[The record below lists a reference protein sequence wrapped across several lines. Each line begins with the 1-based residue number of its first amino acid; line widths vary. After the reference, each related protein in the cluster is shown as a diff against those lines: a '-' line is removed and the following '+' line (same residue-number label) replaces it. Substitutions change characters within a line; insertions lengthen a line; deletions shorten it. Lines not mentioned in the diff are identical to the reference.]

1 MQQINNERK
10 LWVLKSIEDKD
21 RSNLAIDSYKD
32 NVDESYNYDNYVPNH
47 KQIKPNDFIVII
59 DKKKIIGFAKIRNIS
74 TTLDVKTMR
83 SCPERGCNK
92 STISARK
99 KLKPAYKCSNG
110 HFFDIP
116 KEIDKEI
123 TKYTAGY
130 KGNYISYNSVSKTP
144 LDLIPYYD
152 KLNRQLSMQSLDLAA
167 LDLFPEISSVLFGRT
182 DIIPLF
188 PEEGNDENESPVD
201 GEYNS
206 NNEDERQS
214 VYRQIKARRGQKN
227 FRDSLIERYGK
238 ICMVTGCTIL
248 DILEAAHIKPFR
260 GVKDN
265 HVANGLLLRSDIHTL
280 FDLNLLAI
288 EPKTLII
295 HIHERILPEY
305 KGIQG
310 KELLVKK
317 GNSPSNEELEVR
329 WAIFCMKTIKILWY
343 LVVSCELS
351 HSFISSKMLL
361 ALSGLATLG
370 FALNLPAV
378 GVG

>member
-21 RSNLAIDSYKD
+21 RSNLAIGSYKD
-32 NVDESYNYDNYVPNH
+32 KVDESYNYDNYVPNH
-47 KQIKPNDFIVII
+47 KQIKPNDLIVII

-83 SCPERGCNK
+83 SCPESGCTK

-110 HFFDIP
+110 HLFDIP

-123 TKYTAGY
+123 TKYTAEY
-130 KGNYISYNSVSKTP
+130 KGNYIPYNSVNITP
-144 LDLIPYYD
+144 LDLIPYYY
-152 KLNRQLSMQSLDLAA
+152 KLNRQLSMQSLNQAA
-167 LDLFPEISSVLFGRT
+167 LDLFPEITSILFGRT
-182 DIIPLF
+182 DTLLLS
-188 PEEGNDENESPVD
+188 PEEGNDENEYPED
-201 GEYNS
+201 GGYNS

-214 VYRQIKARRGQKN
+214 VSRQIKARRGQKK

-248 DILEAAHIKPFR
+248 DILEAAHIKPYK

-265 HVANGLLLRSDIHTL
+265 HAANGLLLRSDIHTL

-295 HIHERILPEY
+295 YVHDRALPEY
-305 KGIQG
+305 EYIQG
-310 KELLVKK
+310 KKLLVKK
-317 GNSPSNEELEVR
+317 DKSPSNKELGVR
-329 WAIFCMKTIKILWY
+329 WT
-343 LVVSCELS
+343 
-351 HSFISSKMLL
+351 SFKWQ
-361 ALSGLATLG
+361 
-370 FALNLPAV
+370 
-378 GVG
+378 